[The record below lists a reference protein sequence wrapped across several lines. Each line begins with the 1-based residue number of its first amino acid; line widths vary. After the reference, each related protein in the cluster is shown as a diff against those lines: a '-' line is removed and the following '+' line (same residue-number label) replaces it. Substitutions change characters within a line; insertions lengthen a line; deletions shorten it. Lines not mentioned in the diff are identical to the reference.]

1 MYWCDAKTDR
11 IEVCDYDGGNRRVVL
26 DDVLPHPFGLT
37 LLGDYL
43 YWTDWHEHVVQRA
56 DKVRWENILFFKKWR
71 EIQIL

>member
-1 MYWCDAKTDR
+1 MIVFTFS
-11 IEVCDYDGGNRRVVL
+11 RVVL

-56 DKVRWENILFFKKWR
+56 DKARSQRFAVILLVHLRKWCFA
-71 EIQIL
+71 IG

>member
-1 MYWCDAKTDR
+1 MNSQIYWCDAKTDR

-26 DDVLPHPFGLT
+26 SDMMPHPFGLT

-56 DKVRWENILFFKKWR
+56 DKVRR
-71 EIQIL
+71 EFP